1 MRVLFVAAEV
11 ATFAKAGGLAD
22 VALALPRALRTLGVE
37 IVVVMPKYRVV
48 PDAALRADVA
58 RFSVPAGRSAKPCAV
73 AQGTLPDSDVP
84 IYFLDNREY
93 YDRPAI
99 YGEGSEYPD
108 ALERF
113 AFLSRGALGLCEA
126 LGWTPDVVHVNDWHT
141 ALIPAFLGEAGA
153 RFRGTRSLL
162 TIHNLAYQGIFPS
175 SQAPTTGLS
184 EARLV
189 PYRRDATLNLLRG
202 GILTADLLNT
212 VSPTYAREIL
222 DAGDGLEKELRARS
236 GALHG
241 VLNGIDTSAWDPAT
255 DPHLWANYSAD
266 DLAGKARDKERLQR
280 ELKLDLAP
288 RVPLVGVI
296 SRLAEQ
302 KGFDLIMPAF
312 DRMMGLGIQFVLLGT
327 GAPEYEAFFRQAAD
341 RYRGR
346 VAALLTFSEPWA
358 HRIEAG
364 ADLFLMPSRFE
375 PCGLNQQ
382 YSLRY
387 GTVPVV
393 RATGGLRDTV
403 REGDPKSRSGNG
415 FSFEAYTS
423 DEMIRALKRA
433 VEAYRK
439 DPAAWRGLQE
449 RGMNQD
455 LSWTASAS
463 AYLDLYRKLV
473 G

>member
-11 ATFAKAGGLAD
+11 APFAKAGGLAD

-48 PDAALRADVA
+48 ADAALQADVA
-58 RFSVPAGRSAKPCAV
+58 RFSVPVGRGEKPCAV
-73 AQGTLPDSDVP
+73 ARGALPDSAVP
-84 IYFLDNREY
+84 IYFLGNREY

-113 AFLSRGALGLCEA
+113 TFLSRGALSLCEA
-126 LGWTPDVVHVNDWHT
+126 LGWTPDVIHVNDWHT
-141 ALIPAFLGEAGA
+141 ALIPAFLGEVGT

-162 TIHNLAYQGIFPS
+162 TIHNLAYQGVFPS

-189 PYRRDATLNLLRG
+189 PYRRDGTINLLRG

-222 DAGDGLEKELRARS
+222 DVGEGLEKELRARS
-236 GALHG
+236 STLHG
-241 VLNGIDTSAWDPAT
+241 VLNGIDASVWDPAT
-255 DPHLWANYSAD
+255 DSHLWARYSAD
-266 DLAGKARDKERLQR
+266 DLAGKAKNKEMLQR
-280 ELKLDLAP
+280 ELELDVAP
-288 RVPLVGVI
+288 RVPLIAII
-296 SRLAEQ
+296 SRLVEQ
-302 KGFDLIMPAF
+302 KGFDLIMPAL
-312 DRMMGLGIQFVLLGT
+312 DRMMSLGIQLVLLGT
-327 GAPEYEAFFRQAAD
+327 GAPGYEASFRQAAD
-341 RYRGR
+341 CYRGR
-346 VAALLTFSEPWA
+346 LAALLTFSEPWA
-358 HRIEAG
+358 HCIEAA

-382 YSLRY
+382 YSLHY

-403 REGDPKSRSGNG
+403 ADYDPKSESGNG
-415 FSFEAYTS
+415 FSFETYS
-423 DEMIRALKRA
+423 LVEMIRVLTRA
-433 VEAYRK
+433 VELYRG
-439 DPAAWRGLQE
+439 DPVAWHGLQV
-449 RGMNQD
+449 RGMNQE
-455 LSWTASAS
+455 LSWTASAKV
-463 AYLDLYRKLV
+463 YLNLYRELV
-473 G
+473 A